1 MSNGGP
7 VSATFGVTF
16 ANLPIVNIRQEFEQH
31 LALLQDSQFRGS
43 LLRMQGPIELPNLIW
58 RGLPHDALTYLLQR
72 AILGVESCVGA
83 AVDYEIHTRQMMT
96 PVISSY
102 LSDPNSAPGPRGMA
116 ETLYNNLPS
125 LVDPGHALK
134 CVDESL
140 WAGTKLFYK
149 EVRNPL
155 FHGYQLYHPS
165 ADDVLPLFELLADV
179 YVWMDSWWQVFPMK
193 RVNNRYLQRSTSES

>member
-31 LALLQDSQFRGS
+31 LALLYDSQFRAS
-43 LLRMQGPIELPNLIW
+43 LLRMQGPVELPNLIW

-72 AILGVESCVGA
+72 AILGVEACVGA

-96 PVISSY
+96 PEISSY

-116 ETLYNNLPS
+116 EMLYNNLPS

-140 WAGTKLFYK
+140 WARTKLFYK
-149 EVRNPL
+149 EVAIR
-155 FHGYQLYHPS
+155 F
-165 ADDVLPLFELLADV
+165 
-179 YVWMDSWWQVFPMK
+179 
-193 RVNNRYLQRSTSES
+193 STGISSIIPRRTT